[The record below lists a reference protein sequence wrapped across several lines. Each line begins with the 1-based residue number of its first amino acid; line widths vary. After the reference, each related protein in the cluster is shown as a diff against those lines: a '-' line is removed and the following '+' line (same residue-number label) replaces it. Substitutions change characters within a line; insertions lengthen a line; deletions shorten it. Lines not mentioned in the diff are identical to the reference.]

1 MLKKFNMTASIT
13 GKIFDIKKYAIH
25 DGPGIRTTVFLKD
38 CPMCCWWCHNPEG
51 LQQAPKVIYDR
62 QRCIGCHDCEKA
74 CLADA
79 ISVTPAGS
87 VTDNR
92 LCTACGLCVDICPAN
107 ARKMSEQ
114 IITVNQ
120 LMAIIQED
128 ILFYDESGGGVT
140 FSGGEPLIQV
150 DFLIEALSA
159 CGRSEIHRV
168 VDTSGYASK
177 TDVEQVARH
186 TDLFLYD
193 LKCIDPQAHRRYTG
207 VSNKV
212 ILDNL
217 LLLHDLGAEI
227 IVRIPLIPGFND
239 DAASISQIRSFLQP
253 LENIH
258 EVHIL
263 PFHEYQKN
271 KYCKLDIPY
280 LADTFSPPRQDYLFK
295 ALKAFEQDGYQVKL
309 GG

>member
-1 MLKKFNMTASIT
+1 MTSLIT

-25 DGPGIRTTVFLKD
+25 DGPGIRTTVFLKG
-38 CPMCCWWCHNPEG
+38 CPLSCWWCHNPEG
-51 LQQAPKVIYDR
+51 LQKAPKVIYDPH
-62 QRCIGCHDCEKA
+62 RCIGCHDCEKA
-74 CLADA
+74 CPAGA
-79 ISVTPAGS
+79 ISVSLAGL

-92 LCTACGLCVDICPAN
+92 LCTACGLCADTCSAD
-107 ARKMSEQ
+107 ARKLSEQ
-114 IITVNQ
+114 ILSVGQ

-140 FSGGEPLIQV
+140 FSGGEPLLQT

-168 VDTSGYASK
+168 VDTAGYADRTK
-177 TDVEQVARH
+177 LEQVARH

-193 LKCIDPQAHRRYTG
+193 LKCIDSRAHQQYTG

-217 LLLHDLGAEI
+217 VFLHDLGAKV

-239 DAASISQIRSFLQP
+239 DAKSISQIRSFLLP
-253 LENIH
+253 LNGIH
-258 EVHIL
+258 EIHIL
-263 PFHEYQKN
+263 PYHEIHKN

-280 LADTFSPPRQDYLFK
+280 LAGHISPPTQEYLVN
-295 ALKAFEQDGYQVKL
+295 ALKAFEEEGYQVKL

>member
-1 MLKKFNMTASIT
+1 MTSSIT

-38 CPMCCWWCHNPEG
+38 CPMSCWWCHNPEG
-51 LQQAPKVIYDR
+51 LQKVPKVIYDHH
-62 QRCIGCHDCEKA
+62 RCIGCHDCEKA
-74 CLADA
+74 CPADA
-79 ISVTPAGS
+79 ISVSSAGL

-92 LCTACGLCVDICPAN
+92 LCTACGLCVDRCSAE

-114 IITVNQ
+114 ILTVSQ
-120 LMAIIQED
+120 LMAIIHED

-140 FSGGEPLIQV
+140 FSGGEPLLQP

-159 CGRSEIHRV
+159 CGRSDIHRV
-168 VDTSGYASK
+168 IDTSGYASR
-177 TDVEQVARH
+177 TDLAQVASH

-193 LKCIDPQAHRRYTG
+193 LKCIDSKTHRQYTG
-207 VSNKV
+207 VPNNV

-217 LLLHDLGAEI
+217 VLLHDLGVEI

-239 DAASISQIRSFLQP
+239 DVESISQIRRFLLP

-258 EVHIL
+258 EIHIL
-263 PFHEYQKN
+263 PYHEYQKN

-280 LADTFSPPRQDYLFK
+280 LADHFTPPTQAYVFN